1 MSDIDHNIMDY
12 NYDSFDMV
20 FQLLIA
26 VVDYNLVVV
35 VEQLQLLY
43 LDHNMHFVV
52 VVVVLLVDW
61 LYFKNKFKNFKSI
74 RINFN
79 LTKC

>member
-1 MSDIDHNIMDY
+1 MDY

-61 LYFKNKFKNFKSI
+61 LYFKNKLKIFK
-74 RINFN
+74 
-79 LTKC
+79 

>member
-52 VVVVLLVDW
+52 VLLVDW
-61 LYFKNKFKNFKSI
+61 LYFKNKFKNFK
-74 RINFN
+74 
-79 LTKC
+79 